1 MTIVQENTD
10 LKSALLNQFEK
21 FQSSLEGKALSPLH
35 QKRKEA
41 IESFKSLD
49 FPTVKHEE
57 WKYTNVAPLLKT
69 TFNLDANRAT
79 AGVTAQEIQSFAL
92 PLQDANI
99 LVFVNGNYQPEQS
112 TILSSVLDITIMDI
126 ANAEDKRVEALDKYF
141 ATLADIKQDAF
152 TAMNTAFVN
161 HGAFVQVPS
170 GRVVER
176 PVILYNITNSK
187 VGNLITQ
194 PRNLFVAGENSQ
206 VTILEVYASVGENT
220 SLTNTVTEIHVG
232 KQAIVDYYKLQVE
245 ETNDN
250 HIGTTQV
257 YQEKGSNFSATTV
270 TLNGGLV
277 RNNLN
282 IVLDAEHCE
291 AHMNGLYLLDG
302 KMHVDNHTLVDH
314 KKPNSYSNE
323 FYKGVMADKSNG
335 VFNGK
340 IFVRQDAQ
348 KTNAFQS
355 NRNIL
360 LSDEATINTKPQLE
374 IFADDVKCS
383 HGATTGQLDEEALYY
398 LRSRGLSK
406 EGARALLLHAF
417 AQEVIERV
425 KLEPLKAYLEEKI
438 TAKLHTAQ

>member
-41 IESFKSLD
+41 IESFKRQD

-69 TFNLDANRAT
+69 AFNLEANRAK
-79 AGVTAQEIQSFAL
+79 AGISTQEIQSYAL
-92 PLQDANI
+92 PLQDANV

-112 TILSSVLDITIMDI
+112 TILSPVHEITIMDM

-141 ATLADIKQDAF
+141 ATLADVEQDGF
-152 TAMNTAFVN
+152 TAMNTAFTN
-161 HGAFVQVPS
+161 HGAFIQVPA
-170 GRVVER
+170 GKVVER
-176 PVILYNITNSK
+176 PVILYYITNSK
-187 VGNLITQ
+187 VGNLIAQ

-206 VTILEVYASVGENT
+206 ATILEVYASVGENT
-220 SLTNTVTEIHVG
+220 SLTNTVTEIYVG
-232 KQAIVDYYKLQVE
+232 QQAIIDYYKLQVE

-257 YQEKGSNFSATTV
+257 YQEKASNFSSTTI
-270 TLNGGLV
+270 TLNGGLT

-282 IVLDAEHCE
+282 IILDAEHCE

-406 EGARALLLHAF
+406 ESARALLLHAF
-417 AQEVIERV
+417 AQEVIERI
-425 KLEPLKAYLEEKI
+425 KLKPLKAYLEEKI
-438 TAKLHTAQ
+438 TAKLHIAQ